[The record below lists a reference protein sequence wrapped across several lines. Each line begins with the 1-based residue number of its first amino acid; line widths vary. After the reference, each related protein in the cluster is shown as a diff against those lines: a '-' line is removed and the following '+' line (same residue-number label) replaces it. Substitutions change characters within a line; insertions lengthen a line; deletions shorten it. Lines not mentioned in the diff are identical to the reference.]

1 MKGFSD
7 LYKSKKQIHK
17 NIKPSKQEIINQAFQ
32 FHQQGNILEAAKYYQ
47 LFIDRGFSDPRIFSN
62 YGTILRDLGKVKEAE
77 KCHRKAIA
85 LNPDFANAHLN
96 LGNIL
101 GDLGKLKEAEVSYSK
116 AIKINPDFSEAHTNL
131 GIIFSDLGKV
141 KEAEKCHRK
150 AIALNP
156 NFANAHLNLGMIL
169 SDLGKVK
176 EGFDSYLKVIE
187 MNPTFSKIYP
197 TITRFLKESDLS
209 NLNKSKLK
217 QIFTII
223 LKRNDVSHKGL
234 FQAFK
239 FIYGDEILN
248 KCVTLDSDF
257 YKTESILND
266 KVVINALKKIIFTD
280 LKWEALLNKTRRQL
294 CDLISKNQEN
304 ISYSALNFIIG
315 LGVQCFLN
323 EYVYSISKKEKICL
337 DTIINNCIEGELNE
351 TNIAI
356 LSCYFPL
363 YKLLDQI
370 PSLKTFTSLN
380 PSFREI
386 MELQII
392 EPLKEIELSKQIKK
406 LGKINNATSLKVQSQ
421 YEENPYPR
429 WRYGDYSENQKIS
442 LIQGINDEI
451 KPNYINQSLDDE
463 QIKVLIAGCGTG
475 NQIIQTQRYK
485 NAQITAIDLSLS
497 SITFAQR
504 KINELEIDNVELIQ
518 MDILEIEL
526 LQKKFDIIE
535 CGGVLHHMDDPSA
548 GLKALLG
555 VLKNNCFLKLGLYS
569 ETARR
574 DIVKARNY
582 IQNKKITS
590 NEDNIRNFRQTII
603 SNKLSELNSISKSKD
618 FFTLSS
624 CRDLCFHLQE
634 HRFTIKQLQDVLN
647 SNKLKFLGFLL
658 PKQIKSQYKRY
669 FPEDKKQTNLQNW
682 SLFEEKNPNT
692 FGSMYQFWVTN
703 KK

>member
-1 MKGFSD
+1 MHG
-7 LYKSKKQIHK
+7 
-17 NIKPSKQEIINQAFQ
+17 
-32 FHQQGNILEAAKYYQ
+32 
-47 LFIDRGFSDPRIFSN
+47 
-62 YGTILRDLGKVKEAE
+62 
-77 KCHRKAIA
+77 
-85 LNPDFANAHLN
+85 
-96 LGNIL
+96 
-101 GDLGKLKEAEVSYSK
+101 
-116 AIKINPDFSEAHTNL
+116 
-131 GIIFSDLGKV
+131 
-141 KEAEKCHRK
+141 
-150 AIALNP
+150 
-156 NFANAHLNLGMIL
+156 
-169 SDLGKVK
+169 
-176 EGFDSYLKVIE
+176 
-187 MNPTFSKIYP
+187 
-197 TITRFLKESDLS
+197 
-209 NLNKSKLK
+209 
-217 QIFTII
+217 
-223 LKRNDVSHKGL
+223 
-234 FQAFK
+234 
-239 FIYGDEILN
+239 
-248 KCVTLDSDF
+248 
-257 YKTESILND
+257 
-266 KVVINALKKIIFTD
+266 
-280 LKWEALLNKTRRQL
+280 
-294 CDLISKNQEN
+294 
-304 ISYSALNFIIG
+304 
-315 LGVQCFLN
+315 
-323 EYVYSISKKEKICL
+323 
-337 DTIINNCIEGELNE
+337 
-351 TNIAI
+351 
-356 LSCYFPL
+356 YFPL

-386 MELQII
+386 IELQII

-442 LIQGINDEI
+442 LIQGINDEN

-535 CGGVLHHMDDPSA
+535 CGGVLHHMDDPST

-590 NEDNIRNFRQTII
+590 NEDNIRNFRKTII

-618 FFTLSS
+618 FFTLS
-624 CRDLCFHLQE
+624 
-634 HRFTIKQLQDVLN
+634 N
-647 SNKLKFLGFLL
+647 MN
-658 PKQIKSQYKRY
+658 
-669 FPEDKKQTNLQNW
+669 
-682 SLFEEKNPNT
+682 
-692 FGSMYQFWVTN
+692 
-703 KK
+703 